1 MKLYNPSATK
11 KGNLFFPDPK
21 RFTNVLGWPN
31 NLVDTYAAM
40 ITASIYSWRQRDEK
54 TARQQQKKDNI

>member
-1 MKLYNPSATK
+1 MVGELNIQVETQ
-11 KGNLFFPDPK
+11 
-21 RFTNVLGWPN
+21 
-31 NLVDTYAAM
+31 AAM